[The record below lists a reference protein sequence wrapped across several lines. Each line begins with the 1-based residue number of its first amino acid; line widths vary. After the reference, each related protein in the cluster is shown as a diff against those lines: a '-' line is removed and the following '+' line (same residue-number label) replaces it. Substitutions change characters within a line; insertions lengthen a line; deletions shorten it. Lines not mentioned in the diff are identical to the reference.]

1 MNKTSAPFLPPHRG
15 KESCFAKRAARL
27 RSAAGKPRTTGKIG
41 VKYTACNRF
50 LPRSVESW
58 EPFLIF
64 VRLITRENNTS
75 NHISIIIETIWLG
88 IILFIK
94 RNNVSIGIVQP
105 PFHNLFQPFH
115 ARIFTF
121 TRHIDLATRYVLH
134 SDLIIRLLSYQG
146 LSNVSSSL
154 VLRV

>member
-105 PFHNLFQPFH
+105 FPQPFP
-115 ARIFTF
+115 TF
-121 TRHIDLATRYVLH
+121 PRAYFYIH
-134 SDLIIRLLSYQG
+134 SAYRSCNTVRTSLRSYNPTFILSG
-146 LSNVSSSL
+146 FE
-154 VLRV
+154 